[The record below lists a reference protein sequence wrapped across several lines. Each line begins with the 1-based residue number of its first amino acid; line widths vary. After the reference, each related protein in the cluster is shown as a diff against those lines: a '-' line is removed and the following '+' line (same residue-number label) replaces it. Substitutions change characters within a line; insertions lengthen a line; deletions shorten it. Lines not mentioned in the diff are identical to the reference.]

1 MLDRDPAR
9 ARDALH
15 KAQALTQEGL
25 REIRRS
31 VAALRASPLDHQPL
45 AEALRRLAAES
56 QATGLAA
63 EMDVLG
69 EPRTLSLAA
78 ELTLYRAGQEGLTNI
93 RKHAR
98 ASNARLLLDFR
109 APDRVRLNVSDDGA
123 GASLTA

>member
-1 MLDRDPAR
+1 MVSRPWDRGPRRR
-9 ARDALH
+9 A
-15 KAQALTQEGL
+15 QSSG
-25 REIRRS
+25 
-31 VAALRASPLDHQPL
+31 
-45 AEALRRLAAES
+45 
-56 QATGLAA
+56 G
-63 EMDVLG
+63 G
-69 EPRTLSLAA
+69 LAA